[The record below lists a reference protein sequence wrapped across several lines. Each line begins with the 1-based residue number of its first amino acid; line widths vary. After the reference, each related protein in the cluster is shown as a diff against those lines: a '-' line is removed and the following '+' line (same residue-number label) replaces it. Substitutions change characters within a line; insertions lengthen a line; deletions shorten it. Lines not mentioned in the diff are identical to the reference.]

1 MKKKNIGL
9 IITTAII
16 ALVVVATLGVAIFAG
31 VVAIFSDNGGEETTA
46 PKTEQTTTAGEG
58 GSTETEGTG
67 GTTNNGETTAPTET
81 TTAAEE
87 FDQSESIVFPEITES
102 DD

>member
-31 VVAIFSDNGGEETTA
+31 VVAIFSDNGEETTA

-58 GSTETEGTG
+58 GNAATESAG
-67 GTTNNGETTAPTET
+67 GNTTNDGETPAPTET